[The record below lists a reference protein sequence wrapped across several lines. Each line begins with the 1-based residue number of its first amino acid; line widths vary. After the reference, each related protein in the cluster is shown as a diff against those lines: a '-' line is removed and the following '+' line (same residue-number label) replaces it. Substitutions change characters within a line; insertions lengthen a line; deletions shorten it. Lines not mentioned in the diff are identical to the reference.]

1 MKADFHMHTNFSSDA
16 TYPLEE
22 MIEGAIKKGLK
33 TICITDHEDLDWPN
47 STCEG
52 EFQIDLETYVS
63 TIHQLKETYKERI
76 EVLMGIEFGLQTHL
90 GETYKKIATTYPF
103 DYIIGSIHILDGVDP
118 YGGKFFS
125 GEMTDEKGY
134 HRAFEITLE
143 NLKQCEDF
151 DALGHMDY
159 VVRYSKGRET
169 SYHPK
174 EYMEKIDEIL
184 KVLIQHNKALEFNT
198 GGWKYG
204 LPFAHPHQE
213 ILKRYKELGGE
224 MITIGSDAHRPE
236 HIAYDF
242 HKVSDVLKA
251 CGFKYYTEFRQRK
264 PYFCALL

>member
-47 STCEG
+47 PTCEG
-52 EFQIDLETYVS
+52 EFQIDLERYVS
-63 TIHQLKETYKERI
+63 TIDRLKGTYKDRI
-76 EVLMGIEFGLQTHL
+76 EVLLGIEFGLQTHL
-90 GETYKKIATTYPF
+90 GENYKKIATTYPF
-103 DYIIGSIHILDGVDP
+103 DYMIGSVHILDGVDP
-118 YGGKFFS
+118 HGGKFFG

-134 HRAFEITLE
+134 RRAFEITLE

-159 VVRYSKGRET
+159 VVRYSKAREA
-169 SYHPK
+169 SYRPK
-174 EYMEKIDEIL
+174 DYMEMIDEVL
-184 KVLIQHNKALEFNT
+184 KVLIYNNKALEFNT

-204 LPFAHPHQE
+204 LAFAHPHHE